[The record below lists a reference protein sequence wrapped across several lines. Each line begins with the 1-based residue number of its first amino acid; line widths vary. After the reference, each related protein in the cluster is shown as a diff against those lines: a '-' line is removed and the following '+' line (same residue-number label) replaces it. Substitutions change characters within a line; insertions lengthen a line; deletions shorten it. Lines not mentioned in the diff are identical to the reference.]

1 MAPILFGLL
10 AAAFY
15 GAADFC
21 GGLAARRTAIFAV
34 TIVSQLAGLV
44 ALLLILGL
52 THWRLSQS
60 DFLYGALAGV
70 CAGGGLALFYHALAV
85 GRMGVVS
92 PITAVLA
99 SAVPVIASLVRGE
112 HLRVTQI
119 VGMLIAL
126 IAIVLIAASFEEG
139 ESSGKREIAT
149 EGVREALIAGVVIGG
164 FILFLS
170 HAQPASGIAIL
181 LPARAASVLVLLAIA
196 AAFRGAVR
204 PSVAALPLI
213 VVCGVLDMAAN
224 AFFVL
229 SARSGYVSIAAVL
242 TGLYPASTVLLALIV
257 LRERLQRVQQLGVV
271 LALAGVVLI
280 AA

>member
-1 MAPILFGLL
+1 MAAILFGLL

-21 GGLAARRTAIFAV
+21 GGLAARRTAVFAV
-34 TIVSQLAGLV
+34 TIISQLAGLL
-44 ALLLILGL
+44 ALLLILVF
-52 THWRLSQS
+52 THWRLAPS
-60 DFLYGALAGV
+60 DLLYGVLAGI

-99 SAVPVIASLVRGE
+99 SAVPVIASLAHGE
-112 HLRVTQI
+112 HLRLTQFG
-119 VGMLIAL
+119 GMLIAL
-126 IAIVLIAASFEEG
+126 VAIVLIAASFEEG
-139 ESSGKREIAT
+139 QGGGKREIAT
-149 EGVREALIAGVVIGG
+149 EGVREALVAGVVIGG

-170 HAQPASGIAIL
+170 RAQPASGLAIL
-181 LPARAASVLVLLAIA
+181 LPARTASVLVLLATA
-196 AAFRGAVR
+196 AALRGTVR
-204 PSVAALPLI
+204 PRIDVLPLI
-213 VVCGVLDMAAN
+213 VICGVLDMAAN

-229 SARSGYVSIAAVL
+229 SARAGYVSIAAVL
-242 TGLYPASTVLLALIV
+242 TGLYPASTVLLALIL

-271 LALAGVVLI
+271 LALAGVALI